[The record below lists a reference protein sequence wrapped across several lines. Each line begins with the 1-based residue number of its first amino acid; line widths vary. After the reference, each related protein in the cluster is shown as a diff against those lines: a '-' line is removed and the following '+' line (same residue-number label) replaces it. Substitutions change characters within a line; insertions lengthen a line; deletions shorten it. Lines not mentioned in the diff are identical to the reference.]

1 MKKLLLIL
9 VCLPII
15 GFGQDKF
22 DEISFVDGNT
32 INAEIIEIGTD
43 KILFKYEKETLIN
56 RVDISKIV
64 SIHFSSGR
72 KQIFKPQIKHTDFKR
87 MIEGMELYKGVTS
100 ETKDW
105 LINKGF
111 TLESG
116 RHGPFTTSSGTYYGP
131 ETALGEKGNFD
142 RFINEHFR
150 IYFNIYDKDGRKEIR
165 IDLKKDSHYL
175 YEKIRSELSK
185 KHSVK
190 SFKHGNWYGRQ
201 AEEIMMRDDS
211 YAVVFIRGIRSVS
224 GFKCGTIYIA
234 NFSHKENYP
243 YVNY

>member
-9 VCLPII
+9 LCLPMI

-43 KILFKYEKETLIN
+43 IISFKYEKETLIN

-87 MIEGMELYKGVTS
+87 MIDGMELYKGVTS
-100 ETKDW
+100 EIKDW

-111 TLESG
+111 TLKSERFVGSESI
-116 RHGPFTTSSGTYYGP
+116 F
-131 ETALGEKGNFD
+131 GERKSD

-150 IYFNIYDKDGRKEIR
+150 IFFNIYDKDGRKEIT
-165 IDLKKDSHYL
+165 INFEKDSHYL

-185 KHSVK
+185 KHNVK

-201 AEEIMMRDDS
+201 AEEIIMPDNS

-224 GFKCGTIYIA
+224 GFECGTIYIA
-234 NFSHKENYP
+234 NFSHQENYP
-243 YVNY
+243 